1 VRRRISPKDLGARQM
16 AEPLVSIM
24 MLTYNHAG
32 NIARA
37 IESVLHQ
44 EVNFPIELVI
54 GEDASTD
61 GTKAIV
67 LEYQSRRPDI
77 IRVITSPTNVGMKAN
92 NYRAI
97 KACRGKYL
105 AFCEGDDYWHHPGK
119 LQKQADYLEGHPECG
134 LVFSSYDVYHVSS
147 KILTRDFL
155 RHRALKIPTDPG
167 LLDILDFWSSTMIL
181 TCTVM
186 TRRTLS
192 VHVIES
198 DPYIH
203 QSELFL
209 LGDVQ
214 HWAEIATVARLHYVP
229 ESLATY
235 NITAES
241 ATQSKDIKKR
251 LRFAISNAEV
261 FIYLCKKY
269 RVPEDIRKKHEQ
281 SWRGSSLRLAFHS
294 RDADLADEV
303 RRQGTTFTFKEW
315 LRYYG
320 AKNLVVHYLYRFT
333 ARVYAMFRKDH
344 EGWS

>member
-1 VRRRISPKDLGARQM
+1 M

-24 MLTYNHAG
+24 MLTYNHAV

-61 GTKAIV
+61 GTKEIV

-105 AFCEGDDYWHHPGK
+105 AFCEGDDYWHRPDK
-119 LQKQADYLEGHPECG
+119 LQTQADYLESHPECG
-134 LVFSSYDVYHVSS
+134 LVFSSYDVYHVRS
-147 KILTRDFL
+147 KTLRRDFL
-155 RHRALKIPTDPG
+155 KYRAMKVPTDPG
-167 LLDILDFWSSTMIL
+167 LLDILNDFIVC

-186 TRRTLS
+186 TRRALS
-192 VHVIES
+192 VQVVES
-198 DPYIH
+198 DPYLH
-203 QSELFL
+203 QSTHFL

-214 HWAEIATVARLHYVP
+214 HWAEIATVARLHYIP

-235 NITAES
+235 NITGES
-241 ATQSKDIKKR
+241 ATRSKDIRKT
-251 LRFAISNAEV
+251 LRFKISLAELFV
-261 FIYLCKKY
+261 YLCHKY
-269 RVPEDIRKKHEQ
+269 GAPEDIRRKHEKA
-281 SWRGSSLRLAFHS
+281 WRDSALRLAFHS
-294 RDADLADEV
+294 RDSALADEV
-303 RRQGTTFTFKEW
+303 RRQALAFTLKEW
-315 LRYYG
+315 LRYCG
-320 AKNLVVHYLYRFT
+320 ARNSMVHLIYRFG
-333 ARVYAMFRKDH
+333 ARVSALFRKEVDPWLRAMGTH
-344 EGWS
+344 PGTRRAPHDL